1 MSTQTHDMNWGGLS
15 WSEWVPLFSEVS
27 VFQRHIAKFPG
38 LYRVRSRQAPGLV
51 YVGQT
56 GRNLRERTRSL
67 AIHSTRGHDSPPWND
82 PHTAAPILWAYHHE
96 DQFEYEVSVACTEDF
111 DYATR
116 QCYEDYLLHLHRMEH
131 GHSTLANH
139 GRFHPLWTRPSN
151 KSAKRS
157 MKRLETPT
165 PYDSIEKINAV
176 GEFGSA
182 LWLGL
187 KWSKSQPISRAKPP
201 ACPGIYQICGSDVM
215 LYCGE
220 TQQLSDRINT
230 HKKNPNFIDSSI
242 SYHLMPNARS
252 HHLKER
258 EVDMIGAYFES
269 SGAGPKYQY
278 KNNR

>member
-1 MSTQTHDMNWGGLS
+1 MPTQTHDMKWGGLS

-27 VFQRHIAKFPG
+27 VFQKNVARGPG
-38 LYRVRSRQAPGLV
+38 LYRVRSPQVQGLV

-67 AIHSTRGHDSPPWND
+67 AMHAKRGPDSPPWND

-111 DYATR
+111 DYAAR
-116 QCYEDYLLHLHRMEH
+116 QCYEDYLLYLHRMEH

-151 KSAKRS
+151 KSDSRP
-157 MKRLETPT
+157 MRRTETPT
-165 PYDSIEKINAV
+165 TYDSLDTVRRV
-176 GEFGSA
+176 GKFDSA
-182 LWLGL
+182 SWLGF
-187 KWSKSQPISRAKPP
+187 KWSDFRPISEEMAP
-201 ACPGIYQICGSDVM
+201 AVPGTYRICKGDAV

-220 TQQLSDRINT
+220 SKQLSARIST

-269 SGAGPKYQY
+269 YGVGPKYQY

>member
-1 MSTQTHDMNWGGLS
+1 MSIQTHELNWGGLQ
-15 WSEWVPLFSEVS
+15 WSEWIPLFSEVS
-27 VFQRHIAKFPG
+27 VFQRHISRSPG
-38 LYRVRSRQAPGLV
+38 LYRIRSSHTSGLI
-51 YVGQT
+51 YIGQT
-56 GRNLRERTRSL
+56 GRSLRERTRSL
-67 AIHSTRGHDSPPWND
+67 AIHAKRGLASPPWND

-96 DQFEYEVSVACTEDF
+96 DQFEYEVSAACTEDF

-116 QCYEDYLLHLHRMEH
+116 QCYEDYLLYLHRSEH

-139 GRFHPLWTRPSN
+139 GRFHPSWTRPSN
-151 KSAKRS
+151 KSANRH
-157 MKRLETPT
+157 MRRLETPT
-165 PYDSIEKINAV
+165 PYDSVDKINTV

-182 LWLGL
+182 SWLGL
-187 KWSKSQPISRAKPP
+187 KWSESQPISKARPLG
-201 ACPGIYQICGSDVM
+201 CPGIYRICESDAM

-220 TQQLSDRINT
+220 TKRLSDRINT
-230 HKKNPNFIDSSI
+230 HKKNRIFIGSSI
-242 SYHLMPNARS
+242 SYHVIPNARS